1 LGCNR
6 IYYTDSGISKNND
19 RMLPPFATGEA
30 VANGCETNQHSRNF
44 KQSTEGNTMK
54 FSALIAAV
62 LLALSLSAC
71 GKAAAPAAPA
81 AEAPAAASAP
91 AAAPAA
97 SEPAAAAP
105 AAK

>member
-1 LGCNR
+1 
-6 IYYTDSGISKNND
+6 
-19 RMLPPFATGEA
+19 
-30 VANGCETNQHSRNF
+30 
-44 KQSTEGNTMK
+44 MK

-81 AEAPAAASAP
+81 VEAAPAAVSAP
-91 AAAPAA
+91 AAA
-97 SEPAAAAP
+97 SEPAAVAP